1 MKRNIAV
8 WLIVLSAM
16 SWFIVACQKS
26 PDDPILVNKGVL
38 ATLKRTIKNRTGGK
52 IEEEKE
58 KKGNGKEGTQIYS
71 GIQGTDGG
79 AI

>member
-26 PDDPILVNKGVL
+26 PDDPILVNKGDLSVSI
-38 ATLKRTIKNRTGGK
+38 AQESSKEDQERMFPTDKIIKYENSMSPVM
-52 IEEEKE
+52 
-58 KKGNGKEGTQIYS
+58 Q
-71 GIQGTDGG
+71 
-79 AI
+79 